1 MTSTME
7 RNKRRDTLYF
17 LLGIILAGC
26 LIQAAGWIKN
36 DRLVF
41 PDVREILLALIR
53 LLGKR
58 QTYVQILTALVHLV
72 QVIALSSAVG
82 LALGVAEGFSDA
94 FRLLMKPMMIM
105 LRSVPMIVMVV
116 IVMVLTK
123 YDRVPLIASSL
134 FLIPLISEAAC
145 EGLRRMD
152 QDLIDVCRLESGF
165 NLQVFMNVYLPL
177 MAGYLKQAYI
187 SAVGMGLK
195 LVVSTEYLV
204 QTKHSLGKAI
214 HSSSYFNEYQDIYAY
229 ALIMI
234 FMVLLLGE
242 LPLFI
247 MKLSSRRYDGNMMDE
262 GGLRG
267 KDLRQ
272 PLQ

>member
-1 MTSTME
+1 MTSTTE
-7 RNKRRDTLYF
+7 QNKKKDTFYF
-17 LLGIILAGC
+17 LLGIILTAC

-41 PDVREILLALIR
+41 PDVGEILLALVR

-58 QTYVQILTALVHLV
+58 QTYVQILTALIHLAE
-72 QVIALSSAVG
+72 VIALSSAFG
-82 LALGVAEGFSDA
+82 LVIGVAEGFSDA
-94 FRLLMKPMMIM
+94 LRLIMKPMMIM
-105 LRSVPMIVMVV
+105 LRSIPMIVMVV

-152 QDLIDVCRLESGF
+152 QDLVDVYRLESSF
-165 NLQVFMNVYLPL
+165 NLTVFLNVHLPL

-234 FMVLLLGE
+234 FMVLLLSE
-242 LPLFI
+242 LPLWI
-247 MKLSSRRYDGNMMDE
+247 MKMASGQHKESASGN
-262 GGLRG
+262 
-267 KDLRQ
+267 
-272 PLQ
+272 

>member
-1 MTSTME
+1 MTSITGP
-7 RNKRRDTLYF
+7 NKRRDTFYF
-17 LLGIILAGC
+17 LLGIILTGC
-26 LIQAAGWIKN
+26 LIQAAGWLKN

-41 PDVREILLALIR
+41 PDVREILLAFVR
-53 LLGKR
+53 LLGKG
-58 QTYVQILTALVHLV
+58 QTYVQILTALVHLAEV
-72 QVIALSSAVG
+72 MAVSSAAG
-82 LALGVAEGFSDA
+82 LVIGMAEGFSDA
-94 FRLLMKPMMIM
+94 FRTIMKPMMIM
-105 LRSVPMIVMVV
+105 LRSIPMIVMVV

-145 EGLRRMD
+145 EGCRRID
-152 QDLIDVCRLESGF
+152 QDLIDVYRLESGF
-165 NLQVFMNVYLPL
+165 NLPVFLNVHLPL

-234 FMVLLLGE
+234 FMVLLLSE

-247 MKLSSRRYDGNMMDE
+247 MKMASVQHDGSIS
-262 GGLRG
+262 GT
-267 KDLRQ
+267 
-272 PLQ
+272 